1 MVHITVQQL
10 SSGSEPPSWCI
21 IELQGTIE
29 RLVQPEAGG
38 SLDLGTLYIP
48 PQVTNDEFLL
58 FGWSHLQ
65 KNDGQHTHAVCMRF
79 VTRHTENTLSR
90 CRVWTSST

>member
-1 MVHITVQQL
+1 MVCITVQQL
-10 SSGSEPPSWCI
+10 SAESEPPSWCI

-48 PQVTNDEFLL
+48 PQV
-58 FGWSHLQ
+58 
-65 KNDGQHTHAVCMRF
+65 AA
-79 VTRHTENTLSR
+79 
-90 CRVWTSST
+90 